1 MAMIDLTA
9 LPERSF
15 AVLGLG
21 RSGRVAAAALL
32 AAGKRVVAWD
42 DSPAARA
49 NAAGDGIPVADPIEQ
64 GFACIDALVLSPG
77 IPHRHPAPH
86 PVVARARTAGLDP
99 IGDIELLI
107 RAEPAARYVGIT
119 GTNGKSTTTALIGH
133 ILARSGLAAQV
144 GGNLGPPVLGFRPFA
159 AGEICVLELSSY
171 QLELTPS
178 LAAEVAVLI
187 NISADHLERHGGFD
201 GYVAAKRRI
210 FARTPAGIAATHVI
224 GIDDAASREIY
235 RRRRGLGA
243 ARVVPISI
251 RERPSGGVFAA
262 DGRLWDALEGEAPV
276 LDLARAQ
283 ALPGEHNA
291 QNAAAAYAV
300 GRTLGLGRGAIV
312 AAILDFPGLAHRQER
327 IGTVAGVTYVN
338 DSKAT
343 NPDAAARA
351 LASYRSIYW
360 IAGGRPKEGGL
371 AAVDAYLDRIRHAFL
386 IGEAAPMFAQA
397 LADRVPLTRAGTL
410 PEAVAA
416 ARRLAEAEALPDA
429 TVLLSP
435 ACASFDQFEN
445 FEARGDAFR
454 AIVAAFAPPEPAR
467 PEAERQGPE
476 RQRPERQRTAG

>member
-1 MAMIDLTA
+1 MIDLAA

-21 RSGRVAAAALL
+21 RSGRVVAAALL
-32 AAGKRVVAWD
+32 AAGKRVTAWD
-42 DSPAARA
+42 DNPAARA
-49 NAAGDGIPVADPIEQ
+49 GAEAEGIPIADLRER
-64 GFACIDALVLSPG
+64 GFAGIDALVLSPG

-86 PVVARARTAGLDP
+86 PVVARARGAGLDP
-99 IGDIELLI
+99 IGDVELLI
-107 RAEPAARYVGIT
+107 RACPRVRYVGIT
-119 GTNGKSTTTALIGH
+119 GTNGKSTTTALVGH
-133 ILARSGLAAQV
+133 ILARSGAAAQV

-178 LAAEVAVLI
+178 LAAEVACLI
-187 NISADHLERHGGFD
+187 NITPDHLERHGGFD
-201 GYVAAKRRI
+201 GYVAAKRLI
-210 FARTPAGIAATHVI
+210 FARTPAGMMATHVI
-224 GIDDAASREIY
+224 GIDDPACREIY
-235 RRRRGLGA
+235 CQRRSTTG

-251 RERPSGGVFAA
+251 RERPSGGIFAE
-262 DGRLWDALEGEAPV
+262 DGRLWDALDGRAEPV
-276 LDLARAQ
+276 IDLSRAR

-291 QNAAAAYAV
+291 QNAAVSYAIA
-300 GRTLGLGRGAIV
+300 RALGLGREAIV

-327 IGTVAGVTYVN
+327 IATVAGVTYVN

-371 AAVDAYLDRIRHAFL
+371 AAIEGYLGRIRHAFL
-386 IGEAAPMFAQA
+386 IGEAAPVFAQS
-397 LADRVPLTRAGTL
+397 LEGRVPLTRAGTL

-416 ARRLAEAEALPDA
+416 ARRLAEADALPDA

-445 FEARGDAFR
+445 FEARGEAFR
-454 AIVAAFAPPEPAR
+454 ALVTAFAPE
-467 PEAERQGPE
+467 
-476 RQRPERQRTAG
+476 QRSQ

>member
-1 MAMIDLTA
+1 MIDLAA
-9 LPERSF
+9 LPEHSF

-21 RSGRVAAAALL
+21 RSGRVAAGALL
-32 AAGKRVVAWD
+32 AAGKRVAAWD
-42 DSPAARA
+42 DSPGARQS
-49 NAAGDGIPVADPIEQ
+49 AAGYGIPIIDPLAR
-64 GFACIDALVLSPG
+64 GFAGIDALVLSPG

-86 PVVARARTAGLDP
+86 PVVAGARKAGLDP
-99 IGDIELLI
+99 IGDVELLI
-107 RAEPAARYVGIT
+107 RAAPAARYVGIT

-133 ILARSGLAAQV
+133 ILARCGLAAQV

-159 AGEICVLELSSY
+159 DGEICVLELSSY

-178 LAAEVAVLI
+178 FAAEVAVLI
-187 NISADHLERHGGFD
+187 NITPDHLERHGGFD

-210 FARTPAGIAATHVI
+210 FDRTPARTPGGIVATHVI
-224 GIDDAASREIY
+224 GIDDAACRQIY
-235 RRRRGLGA
+235 QLRRGAGD

-251 RERPSGGVFAA
+251 RERPQGGVFAA
-262 DGRLWDALEGEAPV
+262 DGRLWDALAGEAEPV
-276 LDLARAQ
+276 LNLSRAQ

-300 GRTLGLGRGAIV
+300 ARTLGLGSDAIA

-327 IGTVAGVTYVN
+327 IATVAGITYVN

-371 AAVDAYLDRIRHAFL
+371 AAVEAYLDRVRHAFL

-397 LADRVPLTRAGTL
+397 LAGRVPLTHAGTL

-454 AIVAAFAPPEPAR
+454 ALVTSFMPSAPQTRKRE
-467 PEAERQGPE
+467 G
-476 RQRPERQRTAG
+476 TAG

>member
-1 MAMIDLTA
+1 MIDLA
-9 LPERSF
+9 RLPDRSF

-21 RSGRVAAAALL
+21 RSGRVAAGALL
-32 AAGKRVVAWD
+32 AAGKRVTAWD
-42 DSPAARA
+42 DSPAVRA
-49 NAAGDGIPVADPIEQ
+49 GAAADGIPVADPRDRA
-64 GFACIDALVLSPG
+64 FAGIDALVLSPG

-86 PVVARARTAGLDP
+86 PIVAAARGAGLDP

-107 RAEPAARYVGIT
+107 RAEPTARYVGIT

-133 ILARSGLAAQV
+133 ILAGGGRAAQV

-159 AGEICVLELSSY
+159 AGELCVLELSSY

-187 NISADHLERHGGFD
+187 NITPDHLERHGGFD
-201 GYVAAKRRI
+201 GYVTAKRRI
-210 FARTPAGIAATHVI
+210 FARTPAGVTATHVI
-224 GIDDAASREIY
+224 GIDDPACRQIYEMRRAA
-235 RRRRGLGA
+235 GG
-243 ARVVPISI
+243 ARVLPISVTQ
-251 RERPSGGVFAA
+251 RPEGSVFAA
-262 DGRLWDALEGEAPV
+262 GGRLWDAIAGKAEPV
-276 LDLARAQ
+276 LDLSRAQ
-283 ALPGEHNA
+283 ALPGQHNA

-300 GRTLGLGRGAIV
+300 GRALGLKRGAIA
-312 AAILDFPGLAHRQER
+312 AAILDFPGLALRQER
-327 IGTVAGVTYVN
+327 IGTIAGVTYVN

-360 IAGGRPKEGGL
+360 IAGGRPKDGGL
-371 AAVDAYLDRIRHAFL
+371 AALDGYLDRIRHAFL
-386 IGEAAPMFAQA
+386 IGEAVPMFAQA

-435 ACASFDQFEN
+435 ACASFDQFAN

-454 AIVAAFAPPEPAR
+454 ALVAAFAPEEKAR
-467 PEAERQGPE
+467 
-476 RQRPERQRTAG
+476 